1 MVKFMRKFITS
12 ILIMCVL
19 LFIMFEILTSSTSI
33 METVSFSF
41 GVWKNNIFPSLF
53 PFFVLSEFLINYGFI
68 EFVSELFK
76 PIMNKLF
83 KVKGVG
89 AFVFI
94 MSLISGF
101 PSNSKY
107 VRELY
112 MNGLINEY
120 EGTKLLTFTHF
131 SNPLFI
137 LGTISIL
144 FLNNK
149 EVGFLILLCH
159 YFGNIIVG
167 FMFRN
172 YYVSEKES
180 SKISF
185 KNALLNMHKR
195 RISNNKSFGEVMSG
209 ALTNG
214 INTLLL
220 IFGVVTLFLVITTII
235 DNNINL
241 SSYYQS
247 ILNGIVEMTQGLKYV
262 SLLDIPLKIKSTL
275 SVMFISF
282 GGISVHIQLIS
293 ILSDTKIKYFPF
305 FVARVIH
312 ACISS
317 LMFYFL
323 FDLWIKFI

>member
-1 MVKFMRKFITS
+1 MRKFITS

-262 SLLDIPLKIKSTL
+262 SLLDIPLKIKGTL